1 MFLYREGKKKN
12 ASIEMYILPLLIHW
26 LAGGCCCI
34 GAGAG
39 APAGAPNI
47 SANGFPNC
55 SRSSIAFDGAAPP
68 VAPSA
73 GPNRSTILPE
83 LDGGDDKK
91 GFVAAP
97 VGDDTFDC

>member
-1 MFLYREGKKKN
+1 MKN
-12 ASIEMYILPLLIHW
+12 ECNQNVILPLLIHW
-26 LAGGCCCI
+26 LAAGCCCI

-47 SANGFPNC
+47 SANGLPNC
-55 SRSSIAFDGAAPP
+55 SRSSMAFDGAAPP
-68 VAPSA
+68 EAPSA

-97 VGDDTFDC
+97 VGDDTFDCW